1 MKEEPLPGRGRV
13 SSPALFRKRKGAG
26 RWKRRFRGGTMKL
39 DEKRPI
45 GVCILCFFACERPRN
60 GRLTYCHAGVVAMQL
75 HILLK

>member
-1 MKEEPLPGRGRV
+1 MKEDPLPGRGCV
-13 SSPALFRKRKGAG
+13 SSLALFRKRKGAG

-39 DEKRPI
+39 DGKRPI
-45 GVCILCFFACERPRN
+45 GVCILRFFACERPRN